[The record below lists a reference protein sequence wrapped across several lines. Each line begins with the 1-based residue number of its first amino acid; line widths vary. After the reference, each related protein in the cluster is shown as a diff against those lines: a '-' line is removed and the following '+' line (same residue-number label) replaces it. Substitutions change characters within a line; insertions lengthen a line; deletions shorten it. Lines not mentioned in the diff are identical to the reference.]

1 MPHVNNDGHS
11 GGSTIMFVSAFCKA
25 YNTGVSSLESCL
37 KKVWECMG
45 SYGNLY
51 RMNSVDDKGQ
61 DWLSNMGLFHWSNSL
76 ST

>member
-1 MPHVNNDGHS
+1 
-11 GGSTIMFVSAFCKA
+11 
-25 YNTGVSSLESCL
+25 
-37 KKVWECMG
+37 MG

-76 ST
+76 STWLFSNRFEML